1 MYTELFRRRI
11 PSCIFPI
18 QLTKFSSNVTLNSLE
33 IVKHYCHI
41 KGRGKLNMAIMV
53 ISQIMVFCHPQLNRW
68 NVGQANYIQPL
79 CLIVI
84 CLNSTLPTLICN
96 SKWSL
101 YVQTSGRNDIEDRRG
116 RFWGQNVLNKV
127 NPRILVLLCTVQ
139 IWNISNWVFLTEA
152 RSSLNNIIMVI
163 TESDILWRL
172 KVNPEVFLLQQ
183 IPTLWWA
190 LWKCTRDVSPFS

>member
-1 MYTELFRRRI
+1 MWTAQPFPLHWWCKVCLHLGCALSYSANRCNHNWKKSILTWLLDGFCSWANCWFCQLF
-11 PSCIFPI
+11 P
-18 QLTKFSSNVTLNSLE
+18 
-33 IVKHYCHI
+33 CH
-41 KGRGKLNMAIMV
+41 
-53 ISQIMVFCHPQLNRW
+53 H
-68 NVGQANYIQPL
+68 
-79 CLIVI
+79 VI

-190 LWKCTRDVSPFS
+190 LWKCTRDVSPLS